1 MTTKETKNN
10 SIMSYSKIKEVTFNG
25 VTMLGIQTE
34 SGKVFTGIRK
44 ICEDLGIDFSSQL
57 KKIKRDD
64 ILKEGVVI
72 ITIPSNSG
80 MQDISCIELDCLPVW
95 LSKISIKHCKS
106 EIQPLLLDFKK
117 QAKEILAKAF
127 IENKKADEVSRK
139 ELALMILQ
147 AEEEREKLL
156 LENNQLKYEKTFAE
170 NKITELTPK
179 ALLLDVLTNTTEL
192 KTVKQLGYKLK
203 PFGLGPLKIFELLRN
218 EKIITKV
225 NGENYPTHAYTNYFV
240 TDAVTKAWQDS
251 KTGNIKKKTFDI
263 LKAKPDFYPV
273 LAQVLIKNK
282 ILTSDQ
288 FNEIDFN
295 NVPADSSIDNQIF
308 Y

>member
-1 MTTKETKNN
+1 MTQTKT
-10 SIMSYSKIKEVTFNG
+10 VTFNN
-25 VTMLGIQTE
+25 VSMLGIQTE
-34 SGKVFTGIRK
+34 SGKIFTSVKR
-44 ICEDLGIDFSSQL
+44 ICEDLGIDFSGQL
-57 KKIKRDD
+57 QRIKKDEVLIR
-64 ILKEGVVI
+64 GVEFI
-72 ITIPSNSG
+72 SIPSNSG
-80 MQDISCIELDCLPVW
+80 LQDVFCIDIEYLPLW
-95 LSKISIKHCKS
+95 LTKIKPSKCK
-106 EIQPLLLDFKK
+106 EEVRPLLIDFQLKAK
-117 QAKEILAKAF
+117 DILAQAFLNNEKTSNGPNFEIPKTLGDALLLAGKLAKENEETFK
-127 IENKKADEVSRK
+127 R
-139 ELALMILQ
+139 LQ
-147 AEEEREKLL
+147 IAE
-156 LENNQLKYEKTFAE
+156 
-170 NKITELTPK
+170 PK

-251 KTGNIKKKTFDI
+251 KTGNIKNKTFDI
-263 LKAKPDFYPV
+263 LKVKSEFYPV